1 MKTIGELRELNQWVC
16 WDTQT
21 GKKVPISP
29 FGGRA
34 SSTDSTTWATYAQAV
49 ECMNVNGYCGVGFVF
64 KKGDGLA
71 GIDLDHCLDENGSM
85 NSFAASIV
93 SRVETYAEIS
103 PSGTGIKIIGLCD
116 EDYSGKNTPEIEL
129 YTHSRFFAITGEC
142 ITHDE
147 LGDISEIFQEYCSKA
162 REYSNDTS
170 VNWGPQT
177 SSEST
182 LEAARAYLE
191 KMPPSVSGM
200 GGHNALLTACY
211 RMLVDFALTPTESF
225 NLIEESFN
233 GRCDPPWSENEIVRK
248 IEQVYRRGD
257 PKKDDNYNIA
267 NVDRDIEGSIDEEGI
282 LSVSSNLLAAG
293 SSVRIPKTL
302 LDLPKDGAMYEFASY
317 AQSINSRD
325 SWALSVTAAISWYAA
340 CTGRSIMDE
349 TGTKTNIYIVTLA
362 PSSGGKQAPQDS
374 IKAVF
379 DRTSN
384 PDIIGGKVTS
394 DAAIGS
400 LLRDNPNT
408 LCIWDEYGLFMQK
421 TKGGVQ
427 ATINDVMLDLWGA
440 ANSRYRLKAYAD
452 KEKDITICQPCFS
465 VAGYSTADHFW
476 AGLNRM
482 HLRDGFAGRLMV
494 IDTGDRSPRKQ
505 KKFSYPS
512 KKLID
517 RTQFWIDKGRTPLTD
532 AGIQN
537 NPEAE
542 IIEIDNNA
550 KAVFNELW
558 EEIERYQSDE
568 EQAIWGRAPEKAQK
582 LALIRTLDRHPS
594 EWIVQKS
601 DAEWGVAWA
610 RHTSEYMLTEG
621 RKRLGIDGSFDQIKT
636 EVFSMLKQNKGKCGY
651 KELLKMVGCSQ
662 QRYESVVRTLVTTG
676 QVKVAKSGS
685 GKVVYLNA

>member
-1 MKTIGELRELNQWVC
+1 MKTITDLRNLNQWVC

-34 SSTDSTTWATYAQAV
+34 SSTDSTTWGAYDQAV
-49 ECMNVNGYCGVGFVF
+49 ESMNVNGYCGIGFVF

-71 GIDLDHCLDENGSM
+71 GIDLDHCLDEDGNM
-85 NSFAASIV
+85 NSFAASII
-93 SRVETYAEIS
+93 SRVETYAEVS

-116 EDYSGKNTPEIEL
+116 EDFSGRNTNEIEL

-147 LGDISEIFQEYCSKA
+147 LGDISEILREYCSKA
-162 REYSNDTS
+162 REYNNDAS
-170 VNWGPQT
+170 VPWGKET
-177 SSEST
+177 SSEAVM
-182 LEAARAYLE
+182 AASASYLE
-191 KMPPSVSGM
+191 NMPPSISGM

-211 RMLVDFALTPTESF
+211 RMLVDFALTPTEAFKQIESHF
-225 NLIEESFN
+225 NNRCEPEWEES
-233 GRCDPPWSENEIVRK
+233 EIARK
-248 IEQVYRRGD
+248 IEEVYRRGD
-257 PKKDDNYNIA
+257 PKLDKNYNVA
-267 NVDRDIEGSIDEEGI
+267 NIDRDMAESIDDEGI

-293 SSVRIPKTL
+293 SSQKLPDSL
-302 LDLPKDGAMYEFASY
+302 LRLPKDGAMYEFAKY

-325 SWALSVTAAISWYAA
+325 SWALSVTSAISWYAC
-340 CTGRSIMDE
+340 CTGRMVMDE
-349 TGTKTNIYIVTLA
+349 TGTKTNIYMVTLA
-362 PSSGGKQAPQDS
+362 PSSGGKQAPQDA

-379 DRTSN
+379 DRTTN

-394 DAAIGS
+394 DSAIGS

-452 KEKDITICQPCFS
+452 KDRDITICQPCFS
-465 VAGYSTADHFW
+465 IAGYSTADHFW
-476 AGLNRM
+476 AGMNRM

-494 IDTGDRSPRKQ
+494 IDTGPKAPRKS
-505 KKFSYPS
+505 KRFSYPPQ
-512 KKLID
+512 KLID
-517 RTQFWIDKGRTPLTD
+517 RTQFWISKGSTPLTE
-532 AGIQN
+532 AGITN
-537 NPEAE
+537 NPEPE
-542 IIEIDNNA
+542 IIEIDENA

-558 EEIERYQSDE
+558 EEVESHSSDE
-568 EQAIWGRAPEKAQK
+568 EQSIWGRAPEKAQK

-594 EWIVQKS
+594 EWIVQRE
-601 DAEWGVAWA
+601 DAEWGVQWA
-610 RHTSEYMLTEG
+610 MHTSEYMLAEG

-636 EVFSMLKQNKGKCGY
+636 EVFSALKQKLGKCGY
-651 KELLKMVGCSQ
+651 KELLKRVGCSQ
-662 QRYESVVRTLVTTG
+662 QRYDSVIKTLVTTG
-676 QVKVAKSGS
+676 QVKLIKSGG